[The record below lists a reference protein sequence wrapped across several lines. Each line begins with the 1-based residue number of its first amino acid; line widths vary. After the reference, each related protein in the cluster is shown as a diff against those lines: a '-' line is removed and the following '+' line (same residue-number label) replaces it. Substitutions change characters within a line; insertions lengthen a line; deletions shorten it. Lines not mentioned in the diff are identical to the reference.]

1 MYEHIRLVHV
11 VVQQKLTQHPKAIIL
26 QLKKIYVDGMVRI
39 WGLIQNN
46 PSGKDCQRIK
56 MKQYIANQGGT

>member
-26 QLKKIYVDGMVRI
+26 QLKKYM
-39 WGLIQNN
+39 W
-46 PSGKDCQRIK
+46 
-56 MKQYIANQGGT
+56 MEW